1 MPEDGLILRGAA
13 QCQLEMLPTQPLR
26 PALYIAIY
34 IAACAACVNGRA
46 ARHKVAARRK
56 VRRRLAARSASI
68 LKPAAPDPFVAL
80 DGGHDLC
87 RVSQNIGVQVVDAIL
102 LSVRGRA
109 TANAVALARI
119 PRPGEGFSF
128 STFRGLRCA

>member
-1 MPEDGLILRGAA
+1 
-13 QCQLEMLPTQPLR
+13 
-26 PALYIAIY
+26 
-34 IAACAACVNGRA
+34 
-46 ARHKVAARRK
+46 
-56 VRRRLAARSASI
+56 
-68 LKPAAPDPFVAL
+68 VAL